1 MNCKAFHSHTLPSCP
16 EKFFL
21 NHRSNIVFDQQAFRL
36 IREQIPENICWEP
49 TFTLSRCREEEQ
61 QQH

>member
-1 MNCKAFHSHTLPSCP
+1 MNCRAFHSHTLPSSP

-21 NHRSNIVFDQQAFRL
+21 NHRSNTAFDQQAFRL
-36 IREQIPENICWEP
+36 IREQIPEKYAVNQ
-49 TFTLSRCREEEQ
+49 LSHFPVATEEQ